1 MKTVRIKLQDIT
13 QVHDFITSLCDIW
26 IDTKDWDWEFT
37 VDAKISVRIE
47 TQDQD
52 YVWEKSDLMNLCPTS
67 ISWVEETH
75 TWNQD
80 RYLPPHQQLPVS
92 IRPCEPPKKIQKLRA
107 AAKPFVPASKTGTK
121 VFQVQTPN
129 LIREPEGLFK
139 VCKKPHLISEDNKE
153 NIGLKLKMMTEEST
167 QNIMK
172 SSSNQPQKTEPKI
185 QTYSTA
191 EIVKI
196 FKNMGNFGQQ
206 RLVST
211 ENRLK
216 TQASEDKGKF

>member
-1 MKTVRIKLQDIT
+1 MK
-13 QVHDFITSLCDIW
+13 
-26 IDTKDWDWEFT
+26 TKDWDWEFT
-37 VDAKISVRIE
+37 VDAKISVRIG
-47 TQDQD
+47 TQDKD
-52 YVWEKSDLMNLCPTS
+52 YAWEKSDLMSLCPTS
-67 ISWVEETH
+67 ISWVQETNL
-75 TWNQD
+75 WAQD
-80 RYLPPHQQLPVS
+80 RYLPPYQPLQVS

-121 VFQVQTPN
+121 VFKVQTPN
-129 LIREPEGLFK
+129 LMREPEGLFK

-153 NIGLKLKMMTEEST
+153 NISFKLKMMTEEST

-172 SSSNQPQKTEPKI
+172 SSSNPPQRPEPVI

-191 EIVKI
+191 QILKI

-206 RLVST
+206 RLVTT

-216 TQASEDKGKF
+216 NQIPEDTGKF